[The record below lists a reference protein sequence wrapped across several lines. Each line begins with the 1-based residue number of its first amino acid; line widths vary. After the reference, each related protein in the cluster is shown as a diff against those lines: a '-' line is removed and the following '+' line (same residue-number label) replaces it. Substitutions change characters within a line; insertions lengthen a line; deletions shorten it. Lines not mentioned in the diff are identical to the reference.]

1 MSGVKR
7 ILWLFVAIPVAVL
20 LIVFSVANR
29 GQVTMV
35 LDPFSAENPAIS
47 VTLPFFVF
55 LFGAFL
61 AGLLVGGL
69 VAWIGQG
76 RHRRLEKRFAADAA
90 TWRKE
95 AEAQK
100 NRADTLAAQQGS
112 GIAAIAA
119 AGRNAA

>member
-1 MSGVKR
+1 MKR
-7 ILWLFVAIPVAVL
+7 ILWLFVAIPLAVL

-29 GQVTMV
+29 GVVTMV

-55 LFGAFL
+55 LFAAFL
-61 AGLLVGGL
+61 AGLLVGGF

-100 NRADTLAAQQGS
+100 NRADALAAQQG
-112 GIAAIAA
+112 GGLAAIVPARPD
-119 AGRNAA
+119 RNAA

>member
-1 MSGVKR
+1 MLGVKR
-7 ILWLFVAIPVAVL
+7 ILLLFVAIPLAVL

-29 GQVTMV
+29 AQVTMV

-47 VTLPFFVF
+47 VALPFFVF

-69 VAWIGQG
+69 VAWLGQG
-76 RHRRLEKRFAADAA
+76 RHRRLEKRFAGDAA

-100 NRADTLAAQQGS
+100 NRADALAAQQGS
-112 GIAAIAA
+112 GIAAIAT